1 MTSSHSSELS
11 KSELER
17 YSRHLL
23 IPEVGVEGQLKLKR
37 ACVLVVGAGGLGSPV
52 IQYLTAAG
60 VGTIGIVDFD
70 TVDKSNLQ
78 RQILF
83 STEDIGSAKSDVASE
98 YARALN
104 PEITIHKHQTKL
116 CGDNIA
122 EIFEQYSI
130 VVDGSDNFETR
141 YLINDACVLLNKVNV
156 HGAVHRFNGQVSVF
170 DPKHGPCY
178 RCVFSEPPESGAF
191 LNCAEAGV
199 LGVLPGIVGTIQA
212 TECIKTILSIG
223 TSLLG
228 KLLIVDAL
236 DMSFRTINLARNPGC
251 IACGDERKITSLH
264 DLQVKHTSAESACAA
279 NSRAR
284 QSDSSNQQT
293 CITPQASSSP
303 QTICIPQASSN
314 SQTSIDGALEPSDL
328 AGILSAN
335 SGLFLIDV
343 REVHEYTYS
352 HLNQAINIPL
362 SNLAQR
368 LQEIP
373 KDIDAVVYCK
383 SGARSLKAVA
393 MLRQSGFGRVRHL
406 TGGLSAWSKQIDN
419 SISVL

>member
-1 MTSSHSSELS
+1 
-11 KSELER
+11 
-17 YSRHLL
+17 
-23 IPEVGVEGQLKLKR
+23 
-37 ACVLVVGAGGLGSPV
+37 
-52 IQYLTAAG
+52 
-60 VGTIGIVDFD
+60 VDFD
-70 TVDKSNLQ
+70 NVDKSNLQ

-98 YARALN
+98 RARALN
-104 PEITIHKHQTKL
+104 PEITIHKHKTKL
-116 CGDNIA
+116 CSDNIA

-156 HGAVHRFNGQVSVF
+156 HGAVHRFDGQVSVF

-212 TECIKTILSIG
+212 TECIKAILSIG
-223 TSLLG
+223 TSLVG
-228 KLLIVDAL
+228 KLLIIDAL

-251 IACGDERKITSLH
+251 IACGDERKISSLR
-264 DLQVKHTSAESACAA
+264 DLQVKHASAESVCAT
-279 NSRAR
+279 NSRAG
-284 QSDSSNQQT
+284 QSESCNPQIGSSPQTSCSHQTSYSREASSNQQT
-293 CITPQASSSP
+293 SGDRQN
-303 QTICIPQASSN
+303 SN
-314 SQTSIDGALEPSDL
+314 DGELAPADL
-328 AGILSAN
+328 ARMLAAN
-335 SGLFLIDV
+335 SGQFLIDV

-352 HLNQAINIPL
+352 HLNQASNIPL
-362 SNLAQR
+362 SSLAQR

-373 KDIDAVVYCK
+373 KDIDVVVYCK